1 VTTEQSRRAGWL
13 KLLEDARRSPGQM
26 PPDELERR
34 RQQIH
39 RLRRLRDSLPSI
51 APDTTG
57 DYIRHIREAD
67 DSDR

>member
-1 VTTEQSRRAGWL
+1 
-13 KLLEDARRSPGQM
+13 M